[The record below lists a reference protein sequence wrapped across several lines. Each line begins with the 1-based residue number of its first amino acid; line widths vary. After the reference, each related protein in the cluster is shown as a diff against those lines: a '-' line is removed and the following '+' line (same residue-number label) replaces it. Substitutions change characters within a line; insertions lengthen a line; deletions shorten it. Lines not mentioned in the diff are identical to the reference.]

1 MAIKSVVY
9 KVNIGIADI
18 DHGYYADHALTIAK
32 HPSETDER
40 MMIRLLTF
48 ALQAYQLDAM
58 CNGDAVM
65 AFGPGLSDAG
75 EPDVYIKDY
84 TDQFQVWIEVGQP
97 DDRAIIK
104 ASNKS
109 EKAFVYAYQHASH
122 VWFKNIENKL
132 SRLRNLEI
140 FYIEDALSAQLESM
154 AKRSMQLQATIQE
167 GQVMFSDG
175 ERSIDITP
183 IKWL

>member
-1 MAIKSVVY
+1 MAIKSVIY

-18 DHGYYADHALTIAK
+18 DHGYYADHVLTIAK

-40 MMIRLLTF
+40 MMIRLF
-48 ALQAYQLDAM
+48 AFAMQAHQLDTM
-58 CNGDAVM
+58 CNGDAVI

-75 EPDVYIKDY
+75 EPDVYIKDF

-104 ASNKS
+104 ACNKS

-122 VWFKNIENKL
+122 VWFKGIETKL
-132 SRLRNLEI
+132 TRLSNLEI
-140 FYIEDALSAQLESM
+140 YYIDYELSAQLESM
-154 AKRSMQLQATIQE
+154 AKRTMQLQATIQE

-175 ERSIDITP
+175 DRSIDITP
-183 IKWL
+183 QKWR